1 MRGHRGASNQNTRLQ
16 SLLKEINDEWDTLT
30 RSIHADRALLNS
42 LQPRMEH
49 LRRQLALTPGAA
61 FDTSPALAAHLTILE
76 RRVEEVREIIH
87 LKEQERRA
95 LERHF
100 DQARLVAAA
109 QGQRKQ
115 PQGLRRHYSTGKS
128 VLSRP
133 LVRLLHGFRK
143 SLRPLHLPRPS
154 HLGKR
159 RVSDDSPS
167 SNNLPVNGVR

>member
-1 MRGHRGASNQNTRLQ
+1 MRVQRGTSSQNARLQ
-16 SLLKEINDEWDTLT
+16 SLLKEINDEWDALT
-30 RSIHADRALLNS
+30 RSIQADRAMLNS

-61 FDTSPALAAHLTILE
+61 IDTSPALIAHINLLE
-76 RRVEEVREIIH
+76 RRAGEIQKIIQ

-109 QGQRKQ
+109 QGQQKR

-133 LVRLLHGFRK
+133 LVRLLRGFRK
-143 SLRPLHLPRPS
+143 SLRPAN
-154 HLGKR
+154 LGKESI
-159 RVSDDSPS
+159 SDDSPF
-167 SNNLPVNGVR
+167 SNNSPVNGMR

>member
-1 MRGHRGASNQNTRLQ
+1 MRVRRGAKSQNARLQ
-16 SLLKEINDEWDTLT
+16 SLLKEINDEWDALT
-30 RSIHADRALLNS
+30 RSIQADRVVLNS

-49 LRRQLALTPGAA
+49 LRHQLRLTSGAA
-61 FDTSPALAAHLTILE
+61 IDTSPALAAHLNILE
-76 RRVEEVREIIH
+76 RKAEEVRKTIQ

-109 QGQRKQ
+109 QGQQKR

-133 LVRLLHGFRK
+133 LVRLLRGFRK
-143 SLRPLHLPRPS
+143 SLRPLHLLRPS

-159 RVSDDSPS
+159 RVSDDSPF
-167 SNNLPVNGVR
+167 SNNLPVNGLR